1 MPDSSE
7 QRFKHY
13 LLAHELVSEAELQRA
28 EKALTEPAEGDV
40 LQVES
45 LDQESPSHAESI
57 KTLAKVLIAQGAVT
71 ANQVRRVIHSLKE
84 ESTTVAPEVSIP
96 GYEII
101 SRVGRGSQAVVYKA
115 KQVSMDRVVAV
126 KVLDRKMAQTAD
138 FKERFI
144 KEARSAA
151 ALSHNNIVQAYDAG
165 EESGINFFV
174 QEFVEGT
181 TVADVLKERGK
192 PFDEQE
198 ALDIIIQI
206 ADALA
211 HAHQRGFIHRDVKPK
226 NIMLTPQKVAKLA
239 DMGLARQATDTE
251 AAEAEAGKAFGTPYY
266 IAPEQVRGNP
276 NIDFRADIY
285 SLGATLYQMITN
297 RVPFE
302 APKPQQVMQKHLT
315 ASLVPPDH
323 VVQQLSAG
331 ISEVIE
337 VMMAKNPRERY
348 SSTRDLLMDLQSV
361 RDGKPPALARQ
372 LVDRG
377 GPAALAGL
385 EEGEEIS
392 PQAARAIAEGK
403 PVPQAARK
411 TSGREDQEGAM
422 PPMKIA
428 LIVAA
433 ALLLVSIIINLLL
446 AFR

>member
-1 MPDSSE
+1 MSDSSR

-13 LLAHELVSEAELQRA
+13 LLAHELVSEAEFQRA
-28 EKALTEPAEGDV
+28 EKTLAEPADSDV
-40 LQVES
+40 LEVKT
-45 LDQESPSHAESI
+45 LDQKEQSHAESI
-57 KTLAKVLIAQGAVT
+57 KALAKLLVNQGAIT
-71 ANQVRRVIHSLKE
+71 TNQVRRVIQALKE
-84 ESTTVAPEVSIP
+84 ESTAVGPELSIP

-115 KQVSMDRVVAV
+115 RQVSMDRVVAL
-126 KVLDRKMAQTAD
+126 KVLDQKMAQTAD

-165 EESGINFFV
+165 EEGGINYFV

-181 TVADVLKERGK
+181 TVADVLKQRRR

-211 HAHQRGFIHRDVKPK
+211 HAHERGFIHRDVKPK

-239 DMGLARQATDTE
+239 DMGLARQAADTE

-266 IAPEQVRGNP
+266 IAPEQVRGDL

-285 SLGATLYQMITN
+285 SLGATLYQMVTG

-302 APKPQQVMQKHLT
+302 APKPQTVMQKHLT
-315 ASLVPPDH
+315 ATLVPPDH
-323 VVQQLSAG
+323 VNQALSAG
-331 ISEVIE
+331 ISETIE

-348 SSTRDLLMDLQSV
+348 GSTRDLLMDLQSV
-361 RDGKPPALARQ
+361 RNGKPPVLARQ

-377 GPAALAGL
+377 IPDALADL
-385 EEGEEIS
+385 EKGEEVS
-392 PQAARAIAEGK
+392 PQAAQAIAEGK
-403 PVPQAARK
+403 AIPQAL
-411 TSGREDQEGAM
+411 RETRQEQGQM

-428 LIVAA
+428 LIVVA
-433 ALLLVSIIINLLL
+433 ALLLVSIIINLIL
-446 AFR
+446 AFT